1 MVVPRD
7 EAGTKC
13 DISSILLI
21 SDWLP
26 PKIQYNQS
34 GTTLL
39 ELRVYREMAANSLV
53 KGRNPTLNE
62 SMASS
67 IVIFQCKKCQSIL
80 GDSSTYV
87 GLDRELELICVHG
100 MYI

>member
-1 MVVPRD
+1 MVLPRD

-26 PKIQYNQS
+26 PIPPKIQGKQS

-39 ELRVYREMAANSLV
+39 ELRVYV
-53 KGRNPTLNE
+53 
-62 SMASS
+62 
-67 IVIFQCKKCQSIL
+67 
-80 GDSSTYV
+80 
-87 GLDRELELICVHG
+87 
-100 MYI
+100 